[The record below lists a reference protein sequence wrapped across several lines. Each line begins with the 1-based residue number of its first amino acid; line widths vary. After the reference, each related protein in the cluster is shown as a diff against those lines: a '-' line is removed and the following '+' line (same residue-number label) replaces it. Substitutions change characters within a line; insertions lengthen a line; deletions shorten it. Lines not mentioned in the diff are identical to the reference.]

1 MLPTTTLTSTT
12 TDDDDLESGCTSASS
27 SRSPSIYSREDESDV
42 DDIYC
47 RNESEIID
55 VVIAKK
61 FIISRNDDDGS
72 NKPPRRLSQCVQL
85 VSRRPRLSFEP
96 SSSTQPTHVVS
107 TISNAATASAP
118 RSSLFC
124 QLWEMMTMPWNKYAE
139 SNVSAPAIYKCSL
152 SHYPSSPASSSQ
164 LKQRFFIRFIV
175 AMVAIT
181 LFGGILLLHHQQRQI
196 STLQSQLT
204 IINQHRLFLEKKQ
217 SEFFVQIRS
226 SDASLEQC
234 KHTHKQM
241 ANAQEV
247 VGSTMGALR
256 RELSETMTRLVRC
269 QEEAA
274 QA

>member
-1 MLPTTTLTSTT
+1 MIATTTLTSTT
-12 TDDDDLESGCTSASS
+12 TDYDDLESGCTSASS
-27 SRSPSIYSREDESDV
+27 SRSSSIYSREDESDV
-42 DDIYC
+42 DDSYC
-47 RNESEIID
+47 QNEAEIID

-85 VSRRPRLSFEP
+85 VSRRPRPSFEP

-107 TISNAATASAP
+107 TNSNVTTTSAS

-124 QLWEMMTMPWNKYAE
+124 QLWEMMTMPWNK
-139 SNVSAPAIYKCSL
+139 SAPAIYKCSL

-217 SEFFVQIRS
+217 SELFVQIRS